1 MPTNNVEN
9 ALAATADCFEDILRN
24 DLELRDRFAALLKN
38 NQKPN
43 MFRLLDNTLAGAA
56 LLLTVDT
63 QANLTK

>member
-24 DLELRDRFAALLKN
+24 DLKLRDALAALLKN

-43 MFRLLDNTLAGAA
+43 MFRLLDNTLAGGV
-56 LLLTVDT
+56 LTLTVDT
-63 QANLTK
+63 QANLTR